1 MVRMLAIIGIVG
13 LFLFLV
19 VTATAAT
26 FDPGTYDVNG
36 NRTIERDEVVLAIK
50 DYFGGTITRDDVVT
64 VIKLYFTQALLP
76 DPTIP
81 PPEDLAGDSESTS
94 LSAMV
99 DRVRPSV
106 VMVVSRVNP
115 VVDALPFSGF
125 IFKVEGQTAYVL
137 TVQHGVGWS
146 EEVQIVVNDE
156 DTYSGTVV
164 NRDAARDLVVVKIC
178 CGTFQALELG
188 DVSTLAVGDDV
199 VAMGYPLDY
208 RLPRNVDPWY
218 PLDYIPASVTR
229 GIVSAFRYS
238 TNSDT
243 RLIQHDASLSGD
255 SSGGPL
261 FNVDGE
267 VVGLNASRLAPYWPI
282 GAENIGFAVSAVT
295 IQEQLSDLLRQ
306 ASEHTFGP
314 IDGSIPH
321 TGNEVIGF
329 EYADGF
335 LAANLEA
342 EVAFVNPYSASL
354 KNWSYGLGLR
364 VKLDLPRIY
373 FVVATYEGA
382 PYWRVY
388 SRRRADWVILD
399 EGVSGNIETVA
410 DQGNHL
416 MVRLVGNRGNFVL
429 NGINVSSGL
438 DLGGATHAGYVAV
451 AANFFIGH
459 ETPGQRTRYIGFY
472 GESLD

>member
-106 VMVVSRVNP
+106 VMVVSRVDP

-137 TVQHGVGWS
+137 TAQHGVGWS
-146 EEVQIVVNDE
+146 DEVQIVVNDE

-164 NRDAARDLVVVKIC
+164 NRDAARDLGVVKIC
-178 CGTFQALELG
+178 CGTFQALEFG

-208 RLPRNVDPWY
+208 YLPTQCRSLVPPRLHPCLGYQGHRVG
-218 PLDYIPASVTR
+218 IPVPHQLRHSADTARR
-229 GIVSAFRYS
+229 G
-238 TNSDT
+238 D
-243 RLIQHDASLSGD
+243 
-255 SSGGPL
+255 
-261 FNVDGE
+261 
-267 VVGLNASRLAPYWPI
+267 
-282 GAENIGFAVSAVT
+282 
-295 IQEQLSDLLRQ
+295 
-306 ASEHTFGP
+306 
-314 IDGSIPH
+314 
-321 TGNEVIGF
+321 
-329 EYADGF
+329 
-335 LAANLEA
+335 
-342 EVAFVNPYSASL
+342 
-354 KNWSYGLGLR
+354 
-364 VKLDLPRIY
+364 
-373 FVVATYEGA
+373 
-382 PYWRVY
+382 
-388 SRRRADWVILD
+388 
-399 EGVSGNIETVA
+399 
-410 DQGNHL
+410 
-416 MVRLVGNRGNFVL
+416 
-429 NGINVSSGL
+429 
-438 DLGGATHAGYVAV
+438 
-451 AANFFIGH
+451 
-459 ETPGQRTRYIGFY
+459 
-472 GESLD
+472 